1 MNKIIRQTVVINAPP
16 KKVYAAL
23 IDEKKHA
30 RFSGAPATI
39 SRKVG
44 GAFTCYGGYL
54 RGINVELVPAKRI
67 VQAWRSKTWPAGTY
81 SVVSFAFSRKAGG
94 KTKLVLTHVGV
105 PASDFKGVSKGWPTF
120 YWKPIKAY
128 LEK

>member
-1 MNKIIRQTVVINAPP
+1 MKKIIRQTVVINAAP
-16 KKVYAAL
+16 KQVYAAL

-30 RFSGAPATI
+30 KFSGAPATI
-39 SRKVG
+39 SRQVG

-54 RGINVELVPAKRI
+54 TGINVELVPAKRI
-67 VQAWRSKTWPAGTY
+67 VQAWRSKSWPSGVY
-81 SVVSFAFSRKAGG
+81 SIVSFAFSRKAGG
-94 KTKLVLTHVGV
+94 KTKLALTHVGV
-105 PASDFKGVSKGWPTF
+105 PASDFKGVSKGWPMY